1 MPRFIHHY
9 LCISALAAGFGALL
23 ATSAAAQS
31 AASSAYVGP
40 TTQATYAPIAT
51 AGADGGMVKPL
62 PARVGPIS
70 DELRQSFR
78 IPPFYTK
85 GIVVRGMPIMGSD
98 KVSDWAF
105 LECGYVLDHMLA
117 DSPPRVLAALARSK
131 VKVGI
136 ISVVEYTMD
145 IPENQRPANLTPQA
159 GAFQDRRSRGL
170 GGLPL
175 ATCGEENLLNLRGDP
190 YRAEDITIHEFSH
203 TVASAIRRVEPQWYA
218 QLKQTYQ
225 HAMAAGLFAHSY
237 SATDEQ
243 EYWAEGAQAWFDCAS
258 PRKDATVHSGIWTRD
273 QLKAYDPDL
282 ARLLADVYGDGKWR
296 YVRADNRPLIADGVT
311 MTRMPE
317 ELAHLAGLD
326 REKMPMFDFRNS
338 PRVRALAATQP
349 SGRAG

>member
-1 MPRFIHHY
+1 MLRSIRSIIRIGIVGAAFAG
-9 LCISALAAGFGALL
+9 LSASALAQP
-23 ATSAAAQS
+23 TAA
-31 AASSAYVGP
+31 SAYVGP
-40 TTQATYAPIAT
+40 TTQATYTPIAIPD
-51 AGADGGMVKPL
+51 ADGTLAKQPPV
-62 PARVGPIS
+62 RVGPIS
-70 DELRQSFR
+70 DELRQNFR

-85 GIVVRGMPIMGSD
+85 SIVVRGMPIIGSA

-145 IPENQRPANLTPQA
+145 IPENQRPANMTTQA

-175 ATCGEENLLNLRGDP
+175 ATCGEENLLNLRRDP

-203 TVASAIRRVEPQWYA
+203 TVASAIRRVEPEWYA

-225 HAMAAGLFAHSY
+225 RAMAAGLFAHSY
-237 SATDEQ
+237 SATNEQ

-258 PRKDATVHSGIWTRD
+258 PRKDPTVHSGIWTRD

-296 YVRADNRPLIADGVT
+296 YVRADNRPLDADGAT
-311 MTRMPE
+311 MTRTPE
-317 ELAHLAGLD
+317 ELTHLAGLD
-326 REKMPMFDFRNS
+326 RDKMPMFDFRNS
-338 PRVRALAATQP
+338 PRIRAAATQP
-349 SGRAG
+349 TGRAAR